1 MIVRDLS
8 DFKVTIWVT
17 LLQMAI
23 EMANLKCAH
32 RVGPATKGHL
42 RWRTMGWQVAD
53 VPRHWIPYPFPSP
66 LPPTYRLCC
75 AYFYNLSIM
84 HGLPAC
90 LACRPAR
97 STGSV
102 GWKNPLPVN
111 ICMYVLPP
119 RLTGGAG
126 GGGQRLLCRWPTNL
140 SQSQSF
146 WRHISRALN
155 MHRNNSV
162 SAEGVRYATH

>member
-53 VPRHWIPYPFPSP
+53 VPRHRSPFPFP
-66 LPPTYRLCC
+66 FPFTLPPTYCLCC

-90 LACRPAR
+90 LPAR

-126 GGGQRLLCRWPTNL
+126 CGRGVVGG
-140 SQSQSF
+140 
-146 WRHISRALN
+146 
-155 MHRNNSV
+155 
-162 SAEGVRYATH
+162 SACCAADQQITVKVKVFGVTLAAH